1 LIAPPIVSA
10 NKSWDRV
17 QTKKQRRKIRTQV
30 RKISDMFLELGSN
43 VGLMAHRNEL
53 GVAEISNWPVGDIE
67 TVNKQNM
74 SLQA

>member
-1 LIAPPIVSA
+1 
-10 NKSWDRV
+10 
-17 QTKKQRRKIRTQV
+17 
-30 RKISDMFLELGSN
+30 MFLELGSN